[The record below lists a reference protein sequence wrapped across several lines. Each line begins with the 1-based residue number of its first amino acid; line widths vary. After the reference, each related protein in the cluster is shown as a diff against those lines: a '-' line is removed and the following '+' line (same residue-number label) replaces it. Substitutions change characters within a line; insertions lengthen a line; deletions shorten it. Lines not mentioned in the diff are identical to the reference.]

1 MQQNPFRAI
10 VKKYPHKPP
19 GNVLHDLIA
28 SDPGSEGKWFA
39 AAKDAGLFELAAS
52 LARQSPT
59 DPRTLTRAAR
69 DFGDSQ
75 PDFAM
80 SCGLSALHWMAVGY
94 GYDIT
99 LIDVLDAY
107 AAIVRAGETLAIATA
122 EINARIRAQLGN
134 LGTDRSVVVEA
145 LAHHLR

>member
-1 MQQNPFRAI
+1 LQQNPFRAI

-28 SDPGSEGKWFA
+28 SDPSSEGKWFA

-52 LARQSPT
+52 LATQSPT
-59 DPRTLTRAAR
+59 NPRTLTRAAR

-80 SCGLSALHWMAVGY
+80 SCGLSSLHWMAEGY
-94 GYDIT
+94 DYDIT
-99 LIDVLDAY
+99 RIDVLDAY
-107 AAIVRAGETLAIATA
+107 AAIVHAGETLGMATT
-122 EINARIRAQLGN
+122 EINARIRDQLGN
-134 LGTDRSVVVEA
+134 RGADRSVVA
-145 LAHHLR
+145 